1 MDQTTFQKKTSSLEE
16 LKPKRP
22 NEKVSYKEKW
32 QPVIEKLVSDE
43 RYAANFFFGVGSGL
57 SAAPVVS
64 LLTSQICKTYGLDI
78 DRTFVCSAMYTGL
91 WDNGEWSRIKNYGYK
106 SDFMTWLL
114 MVSSQ
119 VVFDRL
125 KEEGYICSSLKTAS
139 NVRLRLLSQSEHIRK
154 TVVDLIALPEW
165 HNLLKAYYVD
175 KMQPDEIKKQ
185 LGLSDE
191 LYSATKIAA
200 ENCLKQ
206 VLLDTEEGK
215 YYADLVLSDKVHSK
229 PMDNAVQLDSLG
241 DRFIDDNG
249 KSPIAEFFD
258 SDGTGEHIDSN
269 IVKFLYDFVSTKMHW
284 CKSDVELWGQ
294 RFIHNVSP
302 VDIAERIGRTRA
314 YVDNRFSILCRQ
326 FKAAIRQWWYAHVER
341 CPIAV

>member
-1 MDQTTFQKKTSSLEE
+1 MEHTTLSKKTHASKE
-16 LKPKRP
+16 LKQNGR
-22 NEKVSYKEKW
+22 NEKVSHKEKW
-32 QPVIEKLVSDE
+32 GPVIEKLIGDE

-78 DRTFVCSAMYTGL
+78 DRKFVCSIMYTEL

-106 SDFMTWLL
+106 SDFMTWLM

-125 KEEGYICSSLKTAS
+125 KEEGYICANVKTAS
-139 NVRLRLLSQSEHIRK
+139 NVRLRILSQPEHIRNV
-154 TVVDLIALPEW
+154 VVDLIAVPEW
-165 HNLLKAYYVD
+165 HNLLRAYYVD
-175 KMQPDEIKKQ
+175 KLQPEEIKKQ

-206 VLLDTEEGK
+206 VLLNTDEGK
-215 YYADLVLSDKVHSK
+215 YFADMVLSDKVHSK
-229 PMDNAVQLDSLG
+229 PMDNAIQLDSLG
-241 DRFIDDNG
+241 DKFIEDNG

-258 SDGTGEHIDSN
+258 VDGTGEHIDSN
-269 IVKFLYDFVSTKMHW
+269 IVKFLYDFVRTKMCW
-284 CKSDVELWGQ
+284 RASDVELWSQ
-294 RFIHNVSP
+294 RFIYNVSP
-302 VDIAERIGRTRA
+302 VDIAERIGKTRA
-314 YVDNRFSILCRQ
+314 YVDNRFSMLCRE
-326 FKAAIRQWWYAHVER
+326 FKDAIRYWWYAHVER
-341 CPIAV
+341 RYIAV